1 MNTMPASPQPA
12 GDTPVATGTPA
23 VTPAVMGMTGEPRPV
38 QRSYHRPVLRY
49 GGTISHLTQGIF
61 GAPLLY

>member
-1 MNTMPASPQPA
+1 MNTTPTSPQSA
-12 GDTPVATGTPA
+12 IATPVATGTPA
-23 VTPAVMGMTGEPRPV
+23 VTPEGMGMPGEPRPV